1 MQKYLAKTEI
11 KSSVKIPIDEKAR
24 PCKYKKWGVVATA
37 AVDLCHSVRFIN
49 FTKPTLWAM

>member
-1 MQKYLAKTEI
+1 LAKTEI